1 MTAEARSLHALWWR
15 GTPGPD
21 RIKEVLAEHPILK
34 GLGSDILDGVARKV
48 EVLRAP
54 LGEVIFRQ
62 GDPGSGF
69 YIIASGR
76 VRVLDDS
83 DPRNPVTLSRLGS
96 GIGFGERSLLFDL
109 PVSATIRA
117 STKTVLIKLGIDT
130 FNKILADFPQ
140 VRGDFEKAVES
151 LGEFSFLRIQPFAA
165 SLDRETLRRLM
176 GLMTLRTLAPN
187 DTLQPAAGQINL
199 VYQGRF
205 SLSGNVGERAVLINY
220 RRPGDLIGLNTLLGV
235 PTLPVTVKADTE
247 CQVMSFPVDR
257 MQEMLRDHP
266 ELWDFLRRLGDDYY
280 TQQKTFLDSLA
291 HEDAGPDGAADTLL
305 AHEPVADG
313 GRFFGTTYPLVR
325 TPYPNLSGAACLVM
339 AASWLSH
346 PINEAKL
353 VEKRIGRQDPED
365 LFSMGRAIEESG
377 FLTRLLKIDPS
388 HLQKIV
394 APAVVLLEDGT
405 PVTIFAVTDKIVVLG
420 NPSEGLQ
427 RIPRQAFVELWKG
440 ELLSISVVPDFADVG
455 DSTAGMVRQFL
466 PMLRPHAKTFFHIL
480 TLTFLMQALAT
491 AAPLFTQ
498 QIIDRVL
505 AFQDWNLLYLM
516 LGAILATTTM
526 QAVSRSIR
534 GLLMTFVGLSL
545 SGTLILRFFTHILAV
560 PISRISRW
568 RVGDIIVRFEEN
580 EKILALI
587 SQTGGKVIVDGF
599 SILIFG
605 AMLLWIAP
613 SMALLGF
620 GALAVMGAILYRFAP
635 QMRQNDQRVFER
647 REQLQSHLIEMV
659 GGIETIK
666 SLSQEAYFSQR
677 GDGILNRIAKEEFQG
692 ARLSFNIELLT
703 VFLNEAVY
711 LLVLW
716 VGALIVLGGD
726 GLSAGQGLSA
736 GELIAFSGLMG
747 AMMVSGR
754 SLCYVYD
761 DLLQMKIS
769 LERVKDIL
777 DLPREPRD
785 AVALCP
791 VLRGEVRFQDV
802 HFSYTPGEGDWI
814 LSNLDF
820 TIRPGL
826 KVALVGPSG
835 SGKTTMVKM
844 INRLLDPTEG
854 KIFLDGLDISQLEI
868 SSLRQQIGVVEQSP
882 YIFSG
887 SIRDNIAKSQP
898 GLPLKRVVW
907 AARLAG
913 ADDFIKQFPMGYDT
927 KIGEGGRSLSGG
939 QAQRLII
946 ARAVASNPS
955 LLIMDEATA
964 ALDNQTERIIQTNID
979 AIFQGRTAFIIAH
992 RMSTIRNADLILVMD
1007 RGQIVEQGDHDSLMK
1022 QQGLYHQLVQASKS

>member
-1 MTAEARSLHALWWR
+1 MSVKERSLHALWWR
-15 GTPGPD
+15 GSPD
-21 RIKEVLAEHPILK
+21 LDQVKEILAAHPILNN
-34 GLGSDILDGVARKV
+34 LGPDVLDGVARNV
-48 EVLRAP
+48 DILRAP

-76 VRVLDDS
+76 VRVIDDS

-96 GIGFGERSLLFDL
+96 GIGFGERSLLFDI

-117 STKTVLIKLGIDT
+117 SEETVLIKLGIAT
-130 FNKILADFPQ
+130 FNQILADFPQ
-140 VRGDFEKAVES
+140 VRDDFEKAVES

-165 SLDRETLRRLM
+165 RIAPEDLRRLM
-176 GLMTLRTLAPN
+176 GTMEVRTLAAEE
-187 DTLQPAAGQINL
+187 TLQPSAGQICL
-199 VYQGRF
+199 VYQGKF
-205 SLSGNVGERAVLINY
+205 SFYGEVGERRVLINY
-220 RRPGDLIGLNTLLGV
+220 GRPGHLIGLNSLIEE
-235 PTLPVTVKADTE
+235 PDLPVRAKADTE
-247 CQVMSFPVDR
+247 SQVMVFPIA
-257 MQEMLRDHP
+257 QLKEILRDTP
-266 ELWDFLRRLGDDYY
+266 EVSEYLQRLGSDYY
-280 TQQKTFLDSLA
+280 TQQKTFLESLA
-291 HEDAGPDGAADTLL
+291 QEEAAPSGVSGAPLV
-305 AHEPVADG
+305 HEPTTHG
-313 GRFFGTTYPLVR
+313 KGFFKKTYPVIR
-325 TPYPNLSGAACLVM
+325 TSQPSLMGVASLTM
-339 AASWLSH
+339 AAAWLNH
-346 PINEAKL
+346 PIDHEKL
-353 VEKRIGRQDPED
+353 VERRGGRRTQDD
-365 LFSMGRAIEESG
+365 LFSLGRAIEEAG
-377 FLTRLLKIDPS
+377 FLTRLLKVGSSDL
-388 HLQKIV
+388 HK
-394 APAVVLLEDGT
+394 VLLPAIAILENGT
-405 PVTIFAVTDKIVVLG
+405 PVTLFTVTETAVILG
-420 NPSEGLQ
+420 NPTEGLQ
-427 RIPRQAFVELWKG
+427 QVPREDFVAMWKG
-440 ELLSISVVPDFADVG
+440 DLLSVSVVPDFAGVG
-455 DSTAGMVRQFL
+455 DSTAGMIRQFL
-466 PMLRPHAKTFFHIL
+466 PMLRPHAKTFVHIL
-480 TLTFLMQALAT
+480 TLTFLMQGLAT

-526 QAVSRSIR
+526 QAVSRSVR
-534 GLLMTFVGLSL
+534 DLLMAFVGLSL

-560 PISRISRW
+560 PISRISNW

-580 EKILALI
+580 EKILNLV
-587 SQTGGKVIVDGF
+587 SQTGGRVIVDGF

-605 AMLLWIAP
+605 TMLLWIAP

-620 GALAVMGAILYRFAP
+620 AALGVMGAILYRYAP
-635 QMRQNDQRVFER
+635 HMRENDKNVFER

-666 SLSQEAYFSQR
+666 SLSQEPFFSRR
-677 GDGILNRIAKEEFQG
+677 GDGLLNQIARAEFQG
-692 ARLSFNIELLT
+692 ARLSFNVELLT
-703 VFLNEAVY
+703 IFLTEAVY
-711 LLVLW
+711 LMVLW

-726 GLSAGQGLSA
+726 GLSGGGLTA

-747 AMMVSGR
+747 AMMTSGR

-769 LERVKDIL
+769 LDRVKDIL
-777 DLPREPRD
+777 DLKREPRD
-785 AVALCP
+785 ATALCP
-791 VLRGEVRFQDV
+791 PLHGEVRFQNV
-802 HFSYTPGEGDWI
+802 NFSYTPGEGDWI
-814 LSNLDF
+814 LSDLNF
-820 TIRPGL
+820 TIKPGL

-868 SSLRQQIGVVEQSP
+868 SSLRRQIGVVEQSP
-882 YIFSG
+882 YIFAG
-887 SIRDNIAKSQP
+887 TIRENIAKSEP
-898 GLPLKRVVW
+898 GLPLKQVVW

-927 KIGEGGRSLSGG
+927 RIGEGGRSMSGG

-964 ALDNQTERIIQTNID
+964 ALDNQTERIIQANID

-992 RMSTIRNADLILVMD
+992 RMSTIKNADLILVMD
-1007 RGQIVEQGDHDSLMK
+1007 RGRIVEQGDHDALMA
-1022 QQGLYHQLVQASKS
+1022 QQGLYHQLVQASKN